1 MLEGENDM
9 LEKKTL
15 LKLYWRGNKI
25 NNYFLLV
32 VFVLFVMFFLKSA
45 IPDNNDKIERLKKEL
60 HKIEYFSDL
69 TIKIKKRDFDGRD
82 FVIEK
87 PTWVTQASPDKY
99 ESNSKNIQLIRRN
112 TSSKEKKDILEIY
125 NQSLKK
131 NGWIEKNDFK
141 YEKSDMILELSN
153 FHVELGMTEWDVLIK
168 VKMQ

>member
-1 MLEGENDM
+1 MQKNNKNFSKD
-9 LEKKTL
+9 EKRIL
-15 LKLYWRGNKI
+15 IHLI
-25 NNYFLLV
+25 C
-32 VFVLFVMFFLKSA
+32 
-45 IPDNNDKIERLKKEL
+45 EEQ
-60 HKIEYFSDL
+60 
-69 TIKIKKRDFDGRD
+69 IKMIIKNH
-82 FVIEK
+82 
-87 PTWVTQASPDKY
+87 DKY

-112 TSSKEKKDILEIY
+112 TSSKEKNDIFEIY

>member
-15 LKLYWRGNKI
+15 LKLHWRGNKI

-69 TIKIKKRDFDGRD
+69 TIKIKKE
-82 FVIEK
+82 ILMEEI
-87 PTWVTQASPDKY
+87 SLL
-99 ESNSKNIQLIRRN
+99 KNLH
-112 TSSKEKKDILEIY
+112 
-125 NQSLKK
+125 
-131 NGWIEKNDFK
+131 G
-141 YEKSDMILELSN
+141 
-153 FHVELGMTEWDVLIK
+153 
-168 VKMQ
+168 

>member
-1 MLEGENDM
+1 M

-15 LKLYWRGNKI
+15 LKLHWRGNKI

-32 VFVLFVMFFLKSA
+32 VFVLFVMFFFKSA

-112 TSSKEKKDILEIY
+112 TSSKEKKIY
-125 NQSLKK
+125 WRS
-131 NGWIEKNDFK
+131 I
-141 YEKSDMILELSN
+141 
-153 FHVELGMTEWDVLIK
+153 IK
-168 VKMQ
+168 A

>member
-1 MLEGENDM
+1 MCNFIIQS
-9 LEKKTL
+9 T
-15 LKLYWRGNKI
+15 
-25 NNYFLLV
+25 
-32 VFVLFVMFFLKSA
+32 
-45 IPDNNDKIERLKKEL
+45 
-60 HKIEYFSDL
+60 
-69 TIKIKKRDFDGRD
+69 KIKKRDFDGRD